1 MLCKDSASLNMLGCG
16 AVQKINFVSVGWPS
30 YLTIFFDFLGQE
42 LDINLDFVDNIL
54 LIV

>member
-30 YLTIFFDFLGQE
+30 YLTIFLVLGQE

>member
-30 YLTIFFDFLGQE
+30 YLTFFDFLGQE
-42 LDINLDFVDNIL
+42 IDINLDFVDNIL